1 MVSPCFGSPIG
12 TGEMG
17 GVNHAIVAHSARI
30 RSAADLLET
39 GLGEDLRASRRSSRS
54 ETGEAQARRRRLR
67 ASLITPRRL
76 AELGLSTPP
85 DLALVLVLV
94 MTGAAERCVR
104 GVVA

>member
-1 MVSPCFGSPIG
+1 MVSFCIVSPIG

-17 GVNHAIVAHSARI
+17 GANRAIVAHSASI

-39 GLGEDLRASRRSSRS
+39 GLGEDVRASRRSSRS
-54 ETGEAQARRRRLR
+54 ETGGAQARRRTPR

-76 AELGLSTPP
+76 VELGLSTPP
-85 DLALVLVLV
+85 DVVLVLVLV